1 MQLFTRNILVQ
12 AFKLPLWGQVAD
24 EVPPAWLVRRLQ
36 SGELSINRLGG
47 LTMNI
52 QWGVQSCA
60 AGDFVLLT
68 EDDQIQ
74 FATPDEFEKL
84 EPVEQLQQAA

>member
-1 MQLFTRNILVQ
+1 VQLFTRNILVQ

-36 SGELSINRLGG
+36 SGELAINRLGG
-47 LTMNI
+47 LTMK
-52 QWGVQSCA
+52 GVQSCA
-60 AGDFVLLT
+60 AGDFVLLN

>member
-1 MQLFTRNILVQ
+1 VQLFHRNILVQ

-24 EVPPAWLVRRLQ
+24 EIPPAWLVRRLQ
-36 SGELSINRLGG
+36 SGELTINRLGG
-47 LTMNI
+47 VTMNT

-60 AGDFVLLT
+60 AGDILLLT

-74 FATPDEFEKL
+74 FVTPDEFEKL
-84 EPVEQLQQAA
+84 VPVEELQKAA